1 MSVDIAMLTSAHTAV
16 DDRIFYREA
25 KTLVEAGHSVCVVG
39 RHPRF
44 EKLEGVAIR
53 PLPSTESRFRRL
65 LLGSAI
71 FRIAQQLHARLY
83 IIHDPELIPVGIVL
97 RALGKKV
104 VYDAHENLPAQVLQ
118 KDWLPRP
125 VRWALVPVVIAIEWL
140 ASHVLSGIIAAVP
153 AIQKRFPA
161 NRTVL
166 VRNFPTRAALATLGE
181 GLPLTARGNVVIYAG
196 GLSRVRGIQELVD
209 AFRELHGAELWLVGN
224 FDDDNFSRELLSCLP
239 HNVVWLGW
247 RPHLEV
253 LKLYRMAKLGVVLLH
268 PTRNHRCALPV
279 KLFEYMGAGLP
290 VVASDFPEYKALVEG
305 CGVQVNPTNVEEI
318 RNTIA
323 TLLADNEWLQ
333 QLSSAARRL
342 VLTSFCWEQEA
353 ARLVQFCETRMSR
366 PQDSRMPMVATRV
379 PRHS

>member
-1 MSVDIAMLTSAHTAV
+1 MSVDVAMLTSAHAAV

-44 EKLEGVAIR
+44 ETLDGINIR
-53 PLPSTESRFRRL
+53 ALPSTESRFRRML
-65 LLGSAI
+65 LVTEI
-71 FRIAQQLHARLY
+71 FRVARQLHARLY
-83 IIHDPELIPVGIVL
+83 IIHDPELIPVAIML

-125 VRWALVPVVIAIEWL
+125 IRWALVPFVAVMEWL
-140 ASHVLSGIIAAVP
+140 ASRLLSGVIAAVP
-153 AIQKRFPA
+153 AIERRFPA
-161 NRTVL
+161 NRTAL
-166 VRNFPTRAALATLGE
+166 VRNFPTNAALATLGE
-181 GLPLTARGNVVIYAG
+181 GLPLTARANVVIYAG
-196 GLSRVRGIQELVD
+196 GLSRLRGIQELVD
-209 AFRELHGAELWLVGN
+209 AFRELNGAELWLVGN
-224 FDDDNFSRELLSCLP
+224 FDDDNFRQQLLACLP

-253 LKLYRMAKLGVVLLH
+253 LQLYRMAKLGVVLLH

-305 CGVQVNPTNVEEI
+305 CGVQVNPGNVEEI

-323 TLLADNEWLQ
+323 TLLADDQWLQ
-333 QLSSAARRL
+333 QMSSEARRC

-353 ARLVQFCETRMSR
+353 ARLVQFCETRMAR
-366 PQDSRMPMVATRV
+366 RGDSRVNMVPTRA
-379 PRHS
+379 PRHC